1 MRQHG
6 VTGMLLRR
14 ERKRQSLPLPSIH
27 SKELVKLLSTLQ
39 RTTIVFA
46 SQMQE
51 QQNFSYLKQEKTEH
65 GKK

>member
-14 ERKRQSLPLPSIH
+14 ERKRQSLLLPSIH

-39 RTTIVFA
+39 RTTIAFV
-46 SQMQE
+46 SPMQE
-51 QQNFSYLKQEKTEH
+51 QQKSLYLKQEKTEH